1 MDTTLNP
8 APCYFVIDSIGGLY
22 EGYSDTTC
30 RIIHSPYTRR
40 GWHAGEDNLKLGKAQ
55 AEAYI
60 DKWMQDMVE
69 YYTNRAEELQIPM
82 LDVEFTEEACN
93 KGMWY
98 KVHVDLGEVDY
109 EEFESCHTLVVHCG
123 FDDVGP
129 HTVLLY
135 DQQNDMVDWVVN
147 DTQAMRLAAECISLE
162 VNRLKQSLHDE
173 ETNPK
178 LYTYR
183 TTSLIFCYDCL
194 ADVVRDLERGD
205 SVMVDIDDSC
215 THYFPVRDMKEIRQR

>member
-8 APCYFVIDSIGGLY
+8 MPCYFVIESIGGMY

-30 RIIHSPYTRR
+30 RIIHSPHTRR
-40 GWHAGEDNLKLGKAQ
+40 GWYAGEDNLKLGKGQ

-82 LDVEFTEEACN
+82 LDVEFTHEACN
-93 KGMWY
+93 KGMWH

-109 EEFESCHTLVVHCG
+109 DEFESCHTLVVHG
-123 FDDVGP
+123 GYDDVGP

-135 DQQNDMVDWVVN
+135 DQHNDMVDWVVN
-147 DTQAMRLAAECISLE
+147 DTQAMRLAAECMSLE
-162 VNRLKQSLHDE
+162 VQRIKRKIHRDKEQEYDLKYAM
-173 ETNPK
+173 NNVI
-178 LYTYR
+178 YA
-183 TTSLIFCYDCL
+183 YDTL
-194 ADVVRDLERGD
+194 AEVVRDLERGD
-205 SVMVDIDDSC
+205 SVMVDIDDTC